1 VTTGGALHLLLAAA
15 LAAPPAVVDPSACAA
30 DDLRCTGQAYV
41 AAARASKSGTQ
52 RAQNLYVAHRAFL
65 GLFDRSQDSR
75 DLCRAH
81 ELIRQARK
89 VPENRLGER
98 IADSERETQSRMR
111 SSGVE
116 CNRNKQSRTRPP
128 VVAAVGPAAEPSP
141 VLEALE
147 PSRALKQPRALES
160 SRALEPSAAIQLFPV
175 PSADPARTVRAPQGS
190 APRVAARSQV
200 EHRTFV
206 APARPLLIGG
216 GVALGVSL
224 VLGGL
229 TVYFPARAAASRRTC
244 VKEMCD
250 STTADEVELEKYAA
264 YAAGGQEYNKNI
276 QLGVIT
282 GVAGGAALI
291 TAVVLLTMGSR
302 RRAQGVALGP
312 MTRPG
317 AGGLVLSGRF

>member
-147 PSRALKQPRALES
+147 SSRALKQPRALES
-160 SRALEPSAAIQLFPV
+160 SRALEHPGRSNHPGRSS
-175 PSADPARTVRAPQGS
+175 PPRRSSCSRCRARTRRGPCAHPRAPRREWPLARRS
-190 APRVAARSQV
+190 STVHSLPPRD
-200 EHRTFV
+200 
-206 APARPLLIGG
+206 P
-216 GVALGVSL
+216 
-224 VLGGL
+224 
-229 TVYFPARAAASRRTC
+229 Y
-244 VKEMCD
+244 
-250 STTADEVELEKYAA
+250 
-264 YAAGGQEYNKNI
+264 
-276 QLGVIT
+276 
-282 GVAGGAALI
+282 
-291 TAVVLLTMGSR
+291 
-302 RRAQGVALGP
+302 
-312 MTRPG
+312 
-317 AGGLVLSGRF
+317 

>member
-1 VTTGGALHLLLAAA
+1 MSAGGTLHLLLAAA

-98 IADSERETQSRMR
+98 LADSERETQSRMR

-116 CNRNKQSRTRPP
+116 CNRNKQARTRPP
-128 VVAAVGPAAEPSP
+128 VVAALGSTAESSP
-141 VLEALE
+141 VLEAPE
-147 PSRALKQPRALES
+147 APRPAES
-160 SRALEPSAAIQLFPV
+160 SAAILLSPV
-175 PSADPARTVRAPQGS
+175 PGADRARTGFTPRDS
-190 APRVAARSQV
+190 APRLAARSQV
-200 EHRTFV
+200 EHGSFVPAAAAARTY
-206 APARPLLIGG
+206 RPLLIGG
-216 GVALGVSL
+216 GFALGVSL

-229 TVYFPARAAASRRTC
+229 AVYFPAKAAASRRTC
-244 VKEMCD
+244 VKEMCA
-250 STTADEVELEKYAA
+250 SRTPDEAELEKYAEF
-264 YAAGGQEYNKNI
+264 AAGGQEYNKNI

-312 MTRPG
+312 MIRPG
-317 AGGLVLSGRF
+317 AGGLVFTGRF